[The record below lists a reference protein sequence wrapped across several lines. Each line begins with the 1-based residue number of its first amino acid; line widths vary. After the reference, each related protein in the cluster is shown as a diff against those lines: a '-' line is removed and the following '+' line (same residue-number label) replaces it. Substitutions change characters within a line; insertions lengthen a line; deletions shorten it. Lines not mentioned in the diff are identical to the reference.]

1 MLKKSEAF
9 LSAAITGLFLF
20 FPMSLGLASSLML
33 AIVLLWL
40 VTGNL
45 KARWLRIKAN
55 PVAWAALL
63 LYAIVLL
70 GIFYSPASWN
80 DIGLHL
86 TKYLKL
92 PFAVIL
98 MSAITTD
105 KLQKRCLNAFV
116 MAMGFVLISTW
127 LNIWWDLPWSKTH
140 NQGWNVTHHV
150 FGDYITQNIMMAF
163 LVLVALVRTIR
174 SPNTWHKIA
183 WAAVALLASISITHL
198 SEGRVGYV
206 LLWVVLAVFVFSA
219 LKGRA
224 MWLAAVSGAVIMV
237 VVLASSGLM
246 RDRFELAFTEMQR
259 ADAEKMTSVGNRIYL
274 YKITPQLIAEA
285 PLLGHGTGSYHS
297 EICRFV
303 NIPQGCHGWISWH
316 PHNQFLFFAAD
327 HGALGFAAYLF
338 LLISMAWMARQT
350 ADPEIRVLLIGL
362 AALLAVNSLTNASLW
377 SARESH
383 FFTYMMA
390 LLSCRALY
398 HRKPVPAVQA
408 TA

>member
-1 MLKKSEAF
+1 MLKKSEAI
-9 LSAAITGLFLF
+9 LSTAITGLFLF
-20 FPMSLGLASSLML
+20 FPVSLGMASSLML
-33 AIVLLWL
+33 AIAVLWL

-70 GIFYSPASWN
+70 GILYSPASWN
-80 DIGLHL
+80 DRGLHL

-105 KLQKRCLNAFV
+105 RLQKRCLHMFV
-116 MAMGFVLISTW
+116 AAMVFVLVSTW
-127 LNIWWDLPWSKTH
+127 LNVWWDLPWSETH

-163 LVLVALVRTIR
+163 LVLVALVRTIH
-174 SPNTWHKIA
+174 SPTPWKKTA

-224 MWLAAVSGAVIMV
+224 MWLAAVLGAASMV
-237 VVLASSGLM
+237 VVLASSALM
-246 RDRFELAFTEMQR
+246 RDRFELAFKEMQR
-259 ADAEKMTSVGNRIYL
+259 ADLEQMTSVGNRIYL
-274 YKITPQLIAEA
+274 YKITPQLIAEK
-285 PLLGHGTGSYHS
+285 PLIGHGTGSYHS

-303 NIPQGCHGWISWH
+303 KIPQGCHGWISWH

-327 HGALGFAAYLF
+327 HGALGFSAYLF
-338 LLISMAWMARQT
+338 LLISMVWMARHT
-350 ADPEIRVLLIGL
+350 ADSETKILLIGL
-362 AALLAVNSLTNASLW
+362 AALLAVNSLTNAPLW

-390 LLSCRALY
+390 LLCSRAWY
-398 HRKPVPAVQA
+398 HRRPVPAA
-408 TA
+408 PPTA